1 MTPERVLP
9 KPTDAE
15 LSILRVLWV
24 RGASTVR
31 EVHDV
36 MAEHRSLAYTTTL
49 KLLQIM
55 TTKGLTEREAEGRLH
70 RYRASRAKETTQQ
83 HLVSDLLERG
93 FGGSASKLVMQ
104 ALAARPASREELA
117 EIRQLLATA
126 EKKQERDDA

>member
-1 MTPERVLP
+1 MTVEPTVP

-15 LSILRVLWV
+15 LSILRVLWA

-55 TTKGLTEREAEGRLH
+55 TTKGLTKREAEGRLH
-70 RYRASRAKETTQQ
+70 RYRASRAEETTLQ
-83 HLVSDLLERG
+83 HLVTDLLERG

-104 ALAARPASREELA
+104 ALAARPASSDEIA

-126 EKKQERDDA
+126 EEERNDA